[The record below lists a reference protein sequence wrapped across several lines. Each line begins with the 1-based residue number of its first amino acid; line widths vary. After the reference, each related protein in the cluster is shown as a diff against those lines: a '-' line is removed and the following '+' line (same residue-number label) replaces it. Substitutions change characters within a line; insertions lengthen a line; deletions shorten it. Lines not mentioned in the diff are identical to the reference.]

1 MLQKSLW
8 GFPLSYKLYP
18 VGMGWTD
25 LSPVPGGDFLF
36 HIQLAWGGQICPP
49 WHRKVQIGVDL
60 GFL

>member
-25 LSPVPGGDFLF
+25 LSPVPGGDFLAC
-36 HIQLAWGGQICPP
+36 IYTYVLNAAETSGC
-49 WHRKVQIGVDL
+49 K
-60 GFL
+60 